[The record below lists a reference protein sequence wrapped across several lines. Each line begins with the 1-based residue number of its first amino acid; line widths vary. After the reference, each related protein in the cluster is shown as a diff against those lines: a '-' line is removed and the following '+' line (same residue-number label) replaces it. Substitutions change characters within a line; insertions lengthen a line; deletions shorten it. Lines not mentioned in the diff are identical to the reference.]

1 MAYEERLQSD
11 GQIYT
16 NNFKESDKQPDWT
29 GKVTLTKEILKE
41 LVEKMRSEQANGV
54 DMRVAL
60 WDRVSKNGNSY
71 KYARLDVN
79 KEQRREQQKPAPV
92 KPKVEEFSEDDIPF

>member
-41 LVEKMRSEQANGV
+41 LVEKMRS
-54 DMRVAL
+54 
-60 WDRVSKNGNSY
+60 VSTCYNLPHSFGFRHTQIIQIQS
-71 KYARLDVN
+71 
-79 KEQRREQQKPAPV
+79 
-92 KPKVEEFSEDDIPF
+92 